1 MGLRSNGRVRH
12 HGRLTSA
19 IPRPSSVLLHSRP
32 LLSAVTLLAVVLGV
46 AATFAHHWLLE
57 FDRPLSSAIRGD
69 EAAELFR
76 SITRAGSHQLAVPIA
91 LVAAIALW
99 KRCRALAMSFP
110 AAVVAAVLT
119 DVVLKVIIDRPRPPS
134 ASVGTAL
141 SSFPSGHV
149 IQAAI
154 VFGLLPPAI
163 YIVTRR
169 AVAFWATVAI
179 FLIVVPA
186 VGYSRIY
193 LGAHWPSDVLASF
206 FVGATL
212 LLGAE
217 YFVGS
222 EFASAHCPGCALHHP
237 SDERPPRQEEPG

>member
-1 MGLRSNGRVRH
+1 M
-12 HGRLTSA
+12 
-19 IPRPSSVLLHSRP
+19 LLHSRP
-32 LLSAVTLLAVVLGV
+32 LVFTVTVLAVVLGL
-46 AATFAHHWLLE
+46 AATFAHHWLLD
-57 FDRPLSSAIRGD
+57 FDRPLSSAIRGG
-69 EAAELFR
+69 EAAQLFR
-76 SITRAGSHQLAVPIA
+76 YVTRAGSHQLAVALSLIA
-91 LVAAIALW
+91 AAALW
-99 KRCRALAMSFP
+99 KKCRALAMAFP
-110 AAVVAAVLT
+110 AAVIAAIVA
-119 DVVLKVIIDRPRPPS
+119 DVALKLLIDRPRPPS

-154 VFGLLPPAI
+154 VFGLLPPTI

-169 AVAFWATVAI
+169 AAAFWTTVAI
-179 FLIVVPA
+179 FLVVVPA
-186 VGYSRIY
+186 VAYSRIY

-222 EFASAHCPGCALHHP
+222 EFASAHCSGCALHHP
-237 SDERPPRQEEPG
+237 REQRSQRESEPR